1 MQLCYFEGQTHDEA
15 AQRLAWPVG
24 TVRSRL
30 AGARDRLR
38 ARLTRRGLVVPAA
51 VISAA
56 LDSSKAGA
64 HVPSL
69 LVKATVETVTGRAGA
84 SAIVSLATHVL
95 KEMFMG
101 QLRFAVLATLLTG
114 ACAFWALPLS
124 WAQVRPLG
132 SPQAA
137 AKNDSAPV
145 REVGMVFFRVVDRE
159 TKQPLPAVK
168 LKVWINGKVES
179 EQATDETGRI
189 VIRLP
194 SEEPE
199 SLSVAANRDGFTPIN
214 VYLRHRFAKETEIP
228 RSYTLAMDRG
238 TSIGGVVRDEEG
250 RPIEGV
256 SVSLLAN
263 NPDDSGREVFDFR
276 SMMARTDRQGRWHVD
291 LIPAGLDL
299 ERLHFTSRIRNS

>member
-1 MQLCYFEGQTHDEA
+1 
-15 AQRLAWPVG
+15 
-24 TVRSRL
+24 
-30 AGARDRLR
+30 
-38 ARLTRRGLVVPAA
+38 
-51 VISAA
+51 
-56 LDSSKAGA
+56 
-64 HVPSL
+64 
-69 LVKATVETVTGRAGA
+69 
-84 SAIVSLATHVL
+84 
-95 KEMFMG
+95 
-101 QLRFAVLATLLTG
+101 
-114 ACAFWALPLS
+114 
-124 WAQVRPLG
+124 
-132 SPQAA
+132 
-137 AKNDSAPV
+137 
-145 REVGMVFFRVVDRE
+145 MVFFRVVDRE

-299 ERLHFTSRIRNS
+299 ERLHFTFSHPGFLNWTDLGTNSQPSAIKRREWLRIWSFTEAAREYRRARRSFAGDVALQPDGSFRVDEIQAGKYQLHVHVKGFHELICNLEIPAPGSGRIGAAVDVGVLTLKR